1 MCGIALAFTRKNC
14 NADIM
19 RHLLEALDHRGPD
32 KQNMVT
38 FVLKNAPDWTLAM
51 GHTRL
56 AIVGLG
62 AIGNQPKFLPGQS
75 GMIFNGEIYG
85 PAAGQSLRQAGLVS
99 DTQWLWQQFESTKS
113 IGPKPGA
120 DGIWGMVSFDATEEV
135 ISVTRDPLGVIPV
148 YAYEWQDG
156 LIISSEIQA
165 IAKAVGPLPINLPE
179 LVSAVA
185 SRQLSY
191 GRYVKGLSCLSP
203 GETRHYK
210 ILNGAVSCT
219 RSAPEEYLTDY
230 LHESRSFGEA
240 FDRAVFKQFQ
250 ADVPLGIQLSGGID
264 SSLIAA
270 TLAMQ
275 GHRDLNA
282 FVARTN
288 LTGQDE
294 ADLAIANARSL
305 GLKPPV
311 DVLIDKQSF
320 SDEILSSIGSTD
332 PAFSHPNFFAVK
344 KIAQSA
350 HAMGIKVLLCGEGA
364 DELFRGY
371 SRLLPSNV
379 ARLFSANASN
389 AILKQ
394 IDYKRLNFDQCLP
407 ETAKLEMQANAELHY
422 QWVKDPSLRHL
433 FANYLHELLYRQ
445 NIAGMAHSVEVRPPF
460 LDFSV
465 VGFAMTHPKSFF
477 SASHGQVH
485 LRKGAVKSQLHSIF
499 PNYSGPRR
507 KSGFAMPLQNLLS
520 EDVIILLERS
530 VKYSLN
536 ELGINRNPW
545 FQRFLKNDL
554 TTLEF
559 ERYLWPAIVTTGALA
574 ATGHYV

>member
-1 MCGIALAFTRKNC
+1 MCGIALVLSRNNRNT
-14 NADIM
+14 DVM
-19 RHLLEALDHRGPD
+19 RRLLEALVHRGPD
-32 KQNMVT
+32 KQGVVS
-38 FVLKNAPDWTLAM
+38 FVLKDSPDWAFSM

-62 AIGNQPKFLPGQS
+62 AIGNQPKYMPDQS

-85 PAAGQSLRQAGLVS
+85 PAAGQSLREAGLES
-99 DTQWLWQQFESTKS
+99 DTQWLWQQFEATNS
-113 IGPKPGA
+113 ISPKPGT
-120 DGIWGMVSFDATEEV
+120 DGIWGMASFDAEEEV

-165 IAKAVGPLPINLPE
+165 IAKAVGSLPINLPD

-191 GRYVKGLSCLSP
+191 GRYVKGLTCISP

-210 ILNGAVSCT
+210 IRNGAITCRT
-219 RSAPEEYLTDY
+219 EGPQEYLTDY
-230 LHESRSFGEA
+230 LHESKTFGEA
-240 FDRAVFKQFQ
+240 LDRAVFKQFQ

-288 LTGQDE
+288 QNGHDE

-305 GLKPPV
+305 GLKPPI
-311 DVLIDKQSF
+311 DVLIDSQSF
-320 SDEILSSIGSTD
+320 SDEILSSMGNID

-344 KIAQSA
+344 KIARTA
-350 HAMGIKVLLCGEGA
+350 HEMGVKVLLCGEGA

-371 SRLLPSNV
+371 SRLLPSNA
-379 ARLFSANASN
+379 ARLFSAKVSN

-394 IDYKRLNFDQCLP
+394 VDFKRLNFDQCLP
-407 ETAKLEMQANAELHY
+407 GTAKREMQANASLHY
-422 QWVKDPSLRHL
+422 LWVKDPSLRHL
-433 FANYLHELLYRQ
+433 FSNYLHELLYRQ

-465 VGFAMTHPKSFF
+465 VGYAMTHPKSFF
-477 SASHGQVH
+477 HVSDGKAH
-485 LRKGAVKSQLHSIF
+485 LRKGALKAHLNKIF
-499 PNYSGPRR
+499 PNYTGPSR
-507 KSGFAMPLQNLLS
+507 KIGFSMPLQNLLS
-520 EDVIILLERS
+520 DDLIALLHKS
-530 VKYSLN
+530 VKHSF
-536 ELGINRNPW
+536 EHLGIDRNQW
-545 FQRFLKNDL
+545 LSKYMKNDL

-559 ERYLWPAIVTTGALA
+559 ERYLWPAIVTAGALA
-574 ATGHYV
+574 ATGHSI

>member
-19 RHLLEALDHRGPD
+19 RRLLESLEHRGPD
-32 KQNMVT
+32 KQGVVMFT
-38 FVLKNAPDWTLAM
+38 LRNAPDWALSM

-62 AIGNQPKFLPGQS
+62 EIGNQPKFVPDQS
-75 GMIFNGEIYG
+75 AMIFNGEIYA
-85 PAAGQSLRQAGLVS
+85 PAAGQNLRGAGLES
-99 DTQWLWQQFESTKS
+99 DTQWLWQQFEATNL
-113 IGPKPGA
+113 IGPQPGA
-120 DGIWGMVSFDATEEV
+120 DGIWGMVSFNAEEEE

-148 YAYEWQDG
+148 YAYDWQGG

-191 GRYVKGLSCLSP
+191 GRYVKGLSCISP

-210 ILNGAVSCT
+210 IRNNTVTCR
-219 RSAPEEYLTDY
+219 RSPPEYLLTDY

-240 FDRAVFKQFQ
+240 FDSAVFKQCQ

-270 TLAMQ
+270 TLARQ

-288 LTGQDE
+288 PTGYDE
-294 ADLAIANARSL
+294 ADLAIANSRSL
-305 GLKPPV
+305 GLKPPI
-311 DVLIDKQSF
+311 DILIDKQTF
-320 SDEILSSIGSTD
+320 SDEILSSIGNID

-344 KIAQSA
+344 KIARTA
-350 HAMGIKVLLCGEGA
+350 HEMGIKVLLCGEGA

-371 SRLLPSNV
+371 SRLLPSNAV
-379 ARLFSANASN
+379 RLLSAKASH
-389 AILKQ
+389 AILKKV
-394 IDYKRLNFDQCLP
+394 DFKRLNFDHCSP
-407 ETAKLEMQANAELHY
+407 GAAKREMEVNIGLQY
-422 QWVKDPSLRHL
+422 QWVKDLSLQHL
-433 FANYLHELLYRQ
+433 FSNNLHELLYRQ

-460 LDFSV
+460 LDFSI
-465 VGFAMTHPKSFF
+465 VGYAMTHPKSFF
-477 SASHGQVH
+477 QLDDGSFHLLKGALKSH
-485 LRKGAVKSQLHSIF
+485 LRKVF
-499 PNYSGPRR
+499 PNYIGPSW
-507 KSGFAMPLQNLLS
+507 KSGFSMSLQNLLN
-520 EDVIILLERS
+520 DDAIDLLRNS
-530 VKYSLN
+530 VLFSFN
-536 ELGINRNPW
+536 HLGVNRNYW
-545 FQRFLKNDL
+545 LSKYMENRLSTF
-554 TTLEF
+554 EF
-559 ERYLWPAIVTTGALA
+559 ERYLWPAIVTAGALS
-574 ATGHYV
+574 ATGHKV